1 MEAKTGWEPATRVH
15 QIISVIMSN
24 IVTETRNVGNK
35 SSGPR
40 IIRLE
45 EGWNDEIKV
54 KVGIYIW
61 RGNDTPVAI
70 ARMHGMRPL

>member
-1 MEAKTGWEPATRVH
+1 
-15 QIISVIMSN
+15 MSN
-24 IVTETRNVGNK
+24 IVTETSNVGNN

-54 KVGIYIW
+54 KVSIFLAW
-61 RGNDTPVAI
+61 KDTPVAI
-70 ARMHGMRPL
+70 AQMHGMRPL